1 MIYSTDVGSL
11 PFPNSF
17 NEDRFLLGCRFFEQG
32 YFQPNSINEESVEY
46 FEETVCSSFVDKIR
60 SGIDVPCY
68 PQYRDMIT
76 QFTGFYKTHEGYFT
90 SLAEELLTR
99 EEYNPKYT
107 FIAEVE
113 VLRKN
118 SRRISERSGRDL
130 VEFKAC
136 ITSPLDLSFLVPTEF
151 LVSIVKNV
159 SANSKYLKTRVVTL
173 DIPSFGYQMVIDRTL
188 ESCREI
194 FDGIKTNGTD
204 VETALHLHSGNH
216 RDFLGIDSLDI
227 LEIHSELLESPP
239 VLRRELED
247 YDKFLQVGI
256 ASTASLAEPE
266 SIHILRKRAKQA
278 TKLFK
283 DRVKYFS
290 PDCALKGFS
299 DYEKALELLRN
310 VSRVTREAR

>member
-17 NEDRFLLGCRFFEQG
+17 NEDRFLQGCKLFEQR
-32 YFQPNSINEESVEY
+32 YFQPNSINEGLVEY
-46 FEETVCSSFVDKIR
+46 FEKTVCNSFVDKMR
-60 SGIDVPCY
+60 SGIDIPCY

-90 SLAEELLTR
+90 NMAEELLTKG
-99 EEYNPKYT
+99 EYNPKYT

-113 VLRKN
+113 VLRRS
-118 SRRISERSGRDL
+118 SRRISEITGRDL

-136 ITSPLDLSFLVPTEF
+136 ITSPLDLSFIVPTEF
-151 LVSIVKNV
+151 LISITKNV
-159 SANSKYLKTRVVTL
+159 STKSKYLKTRVITL

-194 FDGIKTNGTD
+194 FDGIKANGKD

-216 RDFLGIDSLDI
+216 RDFLEIGSLDI

-239 VLRRELED
+239 VLRKELED

-256 ASTASLAEPE
+256 ASTTNLTKPE
-266 SIHILRKRAKQA
+266 SISILRKRANKA

-290 PDCALKGFS
+290 PDCALKGLP
-299 DYEKALELLRN
+299 DHKQALRLLRN
-310 VSRVTREAR
+310 VSKVTQESR